1 VRPADL
7 RLLGDENIAPRTV
20 AALRAQ
26 GFDVV
31 RARERGL
38 RGRPDVEVLAAAF
51 ADGRV
56 VLSHD
61 TDFGL
66 LAVATGEPC
75 VGIILIRPG
84 DLLPEEVE
92 ELVLAFLSAD
102 LELKPPFI
110 VVLEP
115 GRVRVRSLS

>member
-1 VRPADL
+1 MRPADL

-75 VGIILIRPG
+75 VGLILIRPG

-102 LELKPPFI
+102 LELEPPFI